1 MANTKI
7 SAMTTA
13 GTLTG
18 AELIPLVQSSA
29 NVQAS
34 LNTISSF
41 AQGDYGA
48 FSDFTDQTAALVNTA
63 YAMKFGTT
71 DFSKNITIASNTRI
85 TAANAGLYN
94 LQWSAQFQN
103 SNSAEHDVH
112 IWLKINGTNVTGST
126 GLISV
131 PPSHGGIDG
140 HCIVGW
146 NYFVQ
151 LTAGQYVEIW
161 WETDSTA
168 VSIQTYA
175 GSGNYPST
183 ASVVA
188 TMTQV
193 D

>member
-1 MANTKI
+1 MADTKI

-29 NVQAS
+29 NKQAT
-34 LNTISSF
+34 LDVISAF

-48 FSDFTDQTAALVNTA
+48 FSDFTDQTAALADTA

-94 LQWSAQFQN
+94 LQWSGQFEN
-103 SNSAEHDVH
+103 SDSSEHDVR
-112 IWLKINGTNVTGST
+112 IWLKISGSNLTGST
-126 GLISV
+126 GFVAV
-131 PPSHGGIDG
+131 PSKHGSTNG
-140 HCIVGW
+140 HVIVGW
-146 NYFVQ
+146 NYFIN
-151 LTAGQYVEIW
+151 LTAGQYVELW

-175 GSGNYPST
+175 SGTNYPST
-183 ASVVA
+183 ASVIA

-193 D
+193 N

>member
-1 MANTKI
+1 MADTKI

-29 NVQAS
+29 NKQAT
-34 LNTISSF
+34 LDVISAF

-48 FSDFTDQTAALVNTA
+48 FSDFTDQTAALADTA
-63 YAMKFGTT
+63 YAIKFGTT
-71 DFSKNITIASNTRI
+71 DFSKNIAIASNTRI
-85 TAANAGLYN
+85 TATNAGIYN
-94 LQWSAQFQN
+94 LQWSGQFQN
-103 SNSAEHDVH
+103 ANSSEHDVH

-131 PPSHGGIDG
+131 PPSHGGIPG
-140 HCIVGW
+140 HSIVGW
-146 NYFVQ
+146 NYFVE

-161 WETDSTA
+161 WQTNSTD

-193 D
+193 N